1 MVKICLYSRVYG
13 SGAAGPANKPPKLEL
28 DGKKWV
34 VEYFKVSRRVLLSV
48 LRIRIRDPGSGA
60 FLTPGCGTRDGQNI
74 KMWIRDERPDSYFR
88 ELRNN
93 FLS

>member
-1 MVKICLYSRVYG
+1 VYG

-48 LRIRIRDPGSGA
+48 LRIRDPGSVS
-60 FLTPGCGTRDGQNI
+60 FLTTGSGIRDG
-74 KMWIRDERPDSYFR
+74 
-88 ELRNN
+88 
-93 FLS
+93 